1 MKIVCSTCKGRM
13 SFLSASPRANGKIE
27 CGGCEVKRML
37 PGVPLNNVR
46 FVSLT
51 DPPPVPAVFF
61 WLLETA
67 ERN

>member
-1 MKIVCSTCKGRM
+1 MKVTCSTCNTT
-13 SFLSASPRANGKIE
+13 LSILSVTPLPNGEIE
-27 CGGCEVKRML
+27 CGGCEIRRV
-37 PGVPLNNVR
+37 VPDVDIDDARLYA
-46 FVSLT
+46 LT

>member
-1 MKIVCSTCKGRM
+1 M